1 MEKQNNYLE
10 CILKYRKKHPRCK
23 YCIFHKFQDTPFG
36 YGYWKCYLKD
46 KYLHEYLID
55 FLYNLQGCFCSWFIT
70 KEDNIEI

>member
-55 FLYNLQGCFCSWFIT
+55 FLYNLQGRFCSWFIA